1 MTTVYQIYFDESQR
15 AGLDYIPYRN
25 DDCTVYFE
33 SAVMRR
39 LVETGAHRTSDYF
52 GVVSYQ
58 LRQKIE
64 GTRESWRHNEGIA
77 NVSARDF
84 TPEAFERELRRETPD
99 AMSFVRHAPHD
110 PVTLADRF
118 HPGFSRHFQR
128 ILAMIGYQW
137 QPAAFAHV
145 FYFNYFVARAEVY
158 ERYVRELLA
167 PAMDLM
173 DRMPELMQDSRYPF
187 PLPEPLRARFG
198 IPYYPYH
205 PFLCERL
212 FSYFA
217 QVHGL
222 RCAAF

>member
-1 MTTVYQIYFDESQR
+1 MTTIYQIYFDESQR

-39 LVETGAHRTSDYF
+39 LVEAGSHRASDYF

-58 LRQKIE
+58 LRPKIG

-99 AMSFVRHAPHD
+99 AMSFVRDAPHD

-128 ILAMIGYQW
+128 IRAMIGYSGSRQRSRTSSTSTTSSRAPTSTNATCASCSHRQW
-137 QPAAFAHV
+137 T
-145 FYFNYFVARAEVY
+145 
-158 ERYVRELLA
+158 
-167 PAMDLM
+167 
-173 DRMPELMQDSRYPF
+173 
-187 PLPEPLRARFG
+187 
-198 IPYYPYH
+198 
-205 PFLCERL
+205 
-212 FSYFA
+212 
-217 QVHGL
+217 
-222 RCAAF
+222 